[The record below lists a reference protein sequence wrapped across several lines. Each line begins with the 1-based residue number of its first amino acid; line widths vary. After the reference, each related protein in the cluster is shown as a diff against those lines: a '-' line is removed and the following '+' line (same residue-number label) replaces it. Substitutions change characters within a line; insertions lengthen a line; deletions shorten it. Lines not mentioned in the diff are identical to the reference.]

1 MAEIVAAAKDYD
13 GQLKGKA
20 AELAGVVLKVRNAEE
35 DDLVVLEQL
44 LSLAPCPPVAL
55 VALLKEGLDVRGLE
69 VEKRL
74 AGLQPFLEA
83 QLSAAEGES
92 LISKADMATA
102 LTALVG
108 VLPDLVEDVPKAPL
122 LAAEMTGHFI
132 AAGLV
137 PLSLSDLAKAVKEAG
152 AEDAA
157 GEDGEEMDPAL
168 IDNEKAL
175 PMLLVAANAIKAA
188 SGEDAAKAAWQ
199 EAAIDLASLLPSFMR
214 DDAAKELPK
223 VFAKYDAQYL
233 A

>member
-1 MAEIVAAAKDYD
+1 V
-13 GQLKGKA
+13 
-20 AELAGVVLKVRNAEE
+20 
-35 DDLVVLEQL
+35 
-44 LSLAPCPPVAL
+44 
-55 VALLKEGLDVRGLE
+55 
-69 VEKRL
+69 
-74 AGLQPFLEA
+74 QPFLEA

-157 GEDGEEMDPAL
+157 GGGDDGEDMDPAL

-175 PMLLVAANAIKAA
+175 PMLLVAANAIKV
-188 SGEDAAKAAWQ
+188 GG
-199 EAAIDLASLLPSFMR
+199 M
-214 DDAAKELPK
+214 
-223 VFAKYDAQYL
+223 
-233 A
+233 